1 MGERIRVLH
10 VDDDPEFAE
19 LTGGFLEREDDRLSV
34 DVAASAAEGLERLDH
49 DRFDCIV
56 SDYEMPQHSGIEFL
70 EAVRERYP
78 DLPFVLF
85 TGKGS
90 EEIASDA
97 IYAGVSDYLQK
108 GTDTQ
113 QYSLLANRI
122 VNLVQQYRAET
133 KLETRAHQQQ
143 VVSELGQDGLADE
156 RLDVLFERAT
166 ESVVDGLGADYC
178 KILEYRPE
186 RDDLLLRAGVGWHD
200 SVVGSA
206 TVEDDPKSQAGYT
219 LRSEAPVVVENLDT
233 DDRFDGPP
241 LLSEHDVKSGIS
253 VVIGSPG
260 DPWGVFGT
268 HTRDLTN
275 FSDDDVN
282 FVRNVTNVLANAIER
297 KQSER
302 DLQQVKDQYQ
312 AFVEHAS
319 DVITVLGDSGVIR
332 YLSPSIEHVLGHDP
346 ENLLG
351 DSAFEYIH
359 PDEREFVAQR
369 FLEVV
374 ERSEMVTETVEY
386 RMRNAD
392 DEWIWVETT
401 GTNRRVSGIEGFVFT
416 SRDITDRKQREREID
431 ETRRQYETILRHSS
445 DYVIIV
451 DEYGDISYASPSI
464 EHVTGFTPEEVRD
477 TNAFEYVHEKDRE
490 LALEAFSD
498 SLKNP
503 DGEVTVEFRAAT
515 SDGAYKWIEA
525 RGSSYRDEPLI
536 DGLLVNI
543 RDITDRKRR
552 ETELERYRMIVDA
565 SGDPVYTLDDTGRM
579 TFVNDAMVALT
590 GYEENQLLGE
600 HVSMV
605 MTQSHIERGE
615 DLIRTLLS
623 TDEDRGTF
631 EMDILT
637 ADGRRIPCENH
648 VALLPF
654 EDEFRGTVGTIRDIS
669 DRVERERRL
678 QKERDR
684 LDEFAGVISHD
695 LRNPL
700 NVAQGRLGLSM
711 TECDSEHL
719 ETADRALDRIDELID
734 DLLALAR
741 EGDEVRTPEPVD
753 LRDLVRNC
761 WRNVETAEATL
772 AVEFDD
778 RIRADPSRL
787 QQLLENLIRNAVQ
800 HGGDDV
806 TIRVGE
812 LDEGFYLED
821 DGPGIPDAATD
832 DVFEVGY
839 STSEVDTGFGLS
851 IVKQIVDAHGWTI
864 RVTEGADG
872 GARFEIT
879 GVEIDAS

>member
-1 MGERIRVLH
+1 
-10 VDDDPEFAE
+10 
-19 LTGGFLEREDDRLSV
+19 
-34 DVAASAAEGLERLDH
+34 
-49 DRFDCIV
+49 
-56 SDYEMPQHSGIEFL
+56 
-70 EAVRERYP
+70 
-78 DLPFVLF
+78 
-85 TGKGS
+85 
-90 EEIASDA
+90 
-97 IYAGVSDYLQK
+97 
-108 GTDTQ
+108 
-113 QYSLLANRI
+113 
-122 VNLVQQYRAET
+122 
-133 KLETRAHQQQ
+133 
-143 VVSELGQDGLADE
+143 
-156 RLDVLFERAT
+156 
-166 ESVVDGLGADYC
+166 
-178 KILEYRPE
+178 
-186 RDDLLLRAGVGWHD
+186 
-200 SVVGSA
+200 
-206 TVEDDPKSQAGYT
+206 
-219 LRSEAPVVVENLDT
+219 
-233 DDRFDGPP
+233 
-241 LLSEHDVKSGIS
+241 
-253 VVIGSPG
+253 
-260 DPWGVFGT
+260 
-268 HTRDLTN
+268 
-275 FSDDDVN
+275 
-282 FVRNVTNVLANAIER
+282 
-297 KQSER
+297 
-302 DLQQVKDQYQ
+302 
-312 AFVEHAS
+312 
-319 DVITVLGDSGVIR
+319 
-332 YLSPSIEHVLGHDP
+332 
-346 ENLLG
+346 
-351 DSAFEYIH
+351 
-359 PDEREFVAQR
+359 
-369 FLEVV
+369 
-374 ERSEMVTETVEY
+374 
-386 RMRNAD
+386 
-392 DEWIWVETT
+392 
-401 GTNRRVSGIEGFVFT
+401 
-416 SRDITDRKQREREID
+416 
-431 ETRRQYETILRHSS
+431 
-445 DYVIIV
+445 
-451 DEYGDISYASPSI
+451 
-464 EHVTGFTPEEVRD
+464 
-477 TNAFEYVHEKDRE
+477 
-490 LALEAFSD
+490 
-498 SLKNP
+498 
-503 DGEVTVEFRAAT
+503 
-515 SDGAYKWIEA
+515 
-525 RGSSYRDEPLI
+525 
-536 DGLLVNI
+536 
-543 RDITDRKRR
+543 
-552 ETELERYRMIVDA
+552 
-565 SGDPVYTLDDTGRM
+565 
-579 TFVNDAMVALT
+579 
-590 GYEENQLLGE
+590 
-600 HVSMV
+600 V

-734 DLLALAR
+734 GLLALAR

-806 TIRVGE
+806 TILVGE